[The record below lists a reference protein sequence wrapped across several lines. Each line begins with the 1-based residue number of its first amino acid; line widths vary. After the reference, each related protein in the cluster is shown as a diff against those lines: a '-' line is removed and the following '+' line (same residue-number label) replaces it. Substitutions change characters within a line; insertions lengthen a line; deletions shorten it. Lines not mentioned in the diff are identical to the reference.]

1 MMNCP
6 RSRIDYF
13 YSFSE
18 TRDQTLFTRMSR
30 RTRSFRS
37 FYCFTKHSSVAK
49 FGHELFSKIILRV
62 FVVWKKLVLVKR
74 RAVDKSVCLWTIEQ
88 AEPAELTIQVNA
100 ARISLPLT
108 TDKRRHYAIHL
119 SG

>member
-1 MMNCP
+1 MMASTNCP

-74 RAVDKSVCLWTIEQ
+74 RAVDKCLFVDHRASRTSRTHDSSE
-88 AEPAELTIQVNA
+88 
-100 ARISLPLT
+100 
-108 TDKRRHYAIHL
+108 RRQNFITFDY
-119 SG
+119 